1 MVLDY
6 RESIKCID
14 KIKNVC
20 YNGEMNSENQ
30 PLFDGVDCV
39 HLRVADIDSGLAF
52 YRDALGLKLLWRMEK
67 VCGLGMKEGQAELVI
82 SEEDYLM
89 VDLKVDDVEKAAELL
104 VRAGGKIEDGPF
116 DIEIGKCAVV
126 VDPWGNRYCIL
137 DLTKGTFDTNSDG
150 MVSGV
155 SKK

>member
-1 MVLDY
+1 
-6 RESIKCID
+6 
-14 KIKNVC
+14 
-20 YNGEMNSENQ
+20 
-30 PLFDGVDCV
+30 
-39 HLRVADIDSGLAF
+39 
-52 YRDALGLKLLWRMEK
+52 MEK